1 MNNDKSDHIA
11 PLFQSTHWCPFPQRI
26 EYKINALCYWA
37 IQRSWFARVNALC
50 NISRNMLQEVA
61 AHFRADF

>member
-1 MNNDKSDHIA
+1 MNNDKSDPIA
-11 PLFQSTHWCPFPQRI
+11 PLFQSTRWCPFPQRT

-50 NISRNMLQEVA
+50 NISHKRSQRTSGPISE
-61 AHFRADF
+61 